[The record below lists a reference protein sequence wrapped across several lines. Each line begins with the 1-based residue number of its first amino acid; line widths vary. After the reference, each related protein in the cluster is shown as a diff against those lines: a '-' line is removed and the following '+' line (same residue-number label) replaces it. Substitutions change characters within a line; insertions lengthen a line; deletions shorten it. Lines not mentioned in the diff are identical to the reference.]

1 TPPSI
6 EIHPLISTGCSSSAG
21 CICFKQGCFMKPR
34 KNVLLIVVDQ
44 WRGDTLPN
52 LGHPIQLPNV
62 ARLAREGVTFANHY
76 TQAVPCGPGRT
87 SLLTGM
93 YMMNHRV
100 VQNTIPLD
108 ARHTNIAW
116 ESRKGGY
123 EPALVGYT
131 TTTPDPRYT
140 DHGDPRFRVLGGEME
155 GWRLVGA
162 WGLKMEAYFAWASR
176 HWPDMPDT
184 PDDMWLPRD
193 NDPEIIG
200 ATASASQ
207 VPADYSDTSFFTEKA
222 L

>member
-1 TPPSI
+1 M
-6 EIHPLISTGCSSSAG
+6 A
-21 CICFKQGCFMKPR
+21 
-34 KNVLLIVVDQ
+34 
-44 WRGDTLPN
+44 
-52 LGHPIQLPNV
+52 
-62 ARLAREGVTFANHY
+62 
-76 TQAVPCGPGRT
+76 
-87 SLLTGM
+87 
-93 YMMNHRV
+93 
-100 VQNTIPLD
+100 
-108 ARHTNIAW
+108 
-116 ESRKGGY
+116 
-123 EPALVGYT
+123 T
-131 TTTPDPRYT
+131 TTTPTRT

-222 L
+222 LEYLHGVRHKPWFLHLGYYRPHPPFIAPEPWNSMYDPADSPEPIRAASVEEEAAQHPCWTTTCSRYRAIVSFATAKALAAKCRLKKSNKCAPPITA